1 MIKLVL
7 ILFAIQLSLF
17 AKVNEE
23 IFSAMQDEINRSMSE
38 LKIDGLE
45 KPYYVEYKI
54 EISQP
59 NTISSNL
66 GAIVEINDTKTAK
79 LDVQI
84 RVGDYKF
91 DNTNFFDIGLGFFGS
106 SDDEESFKN
115 RRISIEPSYN
125 SLRRQ
130 LWLASDA
137 AYKREAEIY
146 SKKVAALQNK
156 MRKDTTHDFLKVD
169 AKVNIIE
176 NKIPRFDK
184 SYFMDL
190 VNSASGVF
198 NKYGAI
204 ATSSAIIE
212 FEVKETY
219 YLNSEGM
226 KYYVNDYNTNLE
238 VVATAQA
245 SDGMPLGN
253 YYRSMAK
260 NPSNLANK
268 ETVIREVNK
277 IAQLLTKQT
286 EIEAEIDDYSGPV
299 LFTGIAAC
307 EVFADQF
314 APNLVTQRQPLSE
327 GGFSTGNSNSAFQTK
342 IGGRVLPEFIS
353 LKAIP
358 NLEKYKNIELLGHFK
373 IDNEGILP
381 SNFTIVENG
390 FLKEL
395 FSSRIPTK
403 RVRNSNGHKREGG
416 TMFSSIIFEVEKE
429 KALSYDELKAKLI
442 EFCKM
447 RELPYGIVVKNVMDK
462 NIMFTSLFRQNPG
475 LFKFSNDDGNVL
487 ITEAYKVYPDGKEE
501 LIRGL
506 SGKGFTVRSFKD
518 ILFTGK
524 ENYVM
529 NYLASAVIS
538 PFISGGSRYVY
549 SSIIC
554 PDLLFEDGE
563 LVTPNGD
570 FDKPPFLPNPL
581 SKENGK

>member
-7 ILFAIQLSLF
+7 ILFAVQFSLS
-17 AKVNEE
+17 AKVDES
-23 IFSAMQDEINRSMSE
+23 IFSAMEDEIKRSMSE

-45 KPYYVEYKI
+45 KPYYVEYRI
-54 EISQP
+54 EISEP
-59 NTISSNL
+59 NTIISNL
-66 GAIVEINDTKTAK
+66 GSIVEMNNTKTAK

-115 RRISIEPSYN
+115 RRISINPDYN

-130 LWLASDA
+130 LWLATDA
-137 AYKREAEIY
+137 AYKREAEIF

-156 MRKDTTHDFLKVD
+156 MRKDTTHDFLKVE
-169 AKVNIIE
+169 AKVNIID
-176 NKIPRFDK
+176 NPMPTFDK
-184 SYFMDL
+184 SYFIDL
-190 VNSASGVF
+190 VNSASKVF
-198 NKYGAI
+198 NNYGAI
-204 ATSSAIIE
+204 ATSSAVVE
-212 FEVKETY
+212 FEKKETY

-260 NPSNLANK
+260 NPSNIAKK
-268 ETVIREVNK
+268 ETVIKEVNR

-286 EIEAEIDDYSGPV
+286 EITAEIDDYSGPV
-299 LFTGIAAC
+299 IFSGIAANQ
-307 EVFADQF
+307 VFAEQF

-358 NLEKYKNIELLGHFK
+358 NADKYKNIELSGNFK
-373 IDNEGILP
+373 IDSEGLIP

-416 TMFSSIIFEVEKE
+416 TMFSNIIFEVEKE
-429 KALSYDELKAKLI
+429 KALTYDELKAKLI
-442 EFCKM
+442 ELCKM
-447 RELPYGIVVKNVMDK
+447 RELPYGIIVKNVMDK

-475 LFKFSNDDGNVL
+475 LFKYSNDDGSVF

-518 ILFTGK
+518 ILYTGNN
-524 ENYVM
+524 NYVM

-549 SSIIC
+549 STIIS

-563 LVTPNGD
+563 LVTPTGD
-570 FDKPPFLPNPL
+570 FDKPPFLANPL